1 MSVPDF
7 MPLIAR
13 LENTAEMEC
22 RLLPHSGNAT
32 AALFLEAAEGL
43 RILTRYALYYEQK
56 AGQARTEP
64 IRLIVDDIPPRL
76 FSADPD
82 VEPLSVRTEN
92 PKWPR

>member
-1 MSVPDF
+1 MAVPNF
-7 MPLIAR
+7 LPLIAR
-13 LENTAEMEC
+13 LENAAETE
-22 RLLPHSGNAT
+22 RLLLPHSGNAT
-32 AALFLEAAEGL
+32 AALFREAAEGL

-64 IRLIVDDIPPRL
+64 IRLIVDEIPPRP